1 MLVLAASALTAVH
14 AASSS
19 SSSESGSGSEADY
32 KFYCTSD
39 SYCEKNFPGTVCIS
53 VDYYGETV
61 RKCTPNTDERP
72 ACRGAQPGL
81 CPSYQSAEMGFL
93 NTQCVFV
100 AKDTAEEI
108 ASAVSSGVSSDA
120 ASTSASEA
128 SSSAATTSEASS
140 EASSAAT
147 STASS
152 EATSATS
159 SSSGSGSSRRLAT
172 SSASASGRS
181 TTESSAETDATVT
194 ASSSSGSAAVGSSSS
209 SGSTT
214 AAATTT
220 GSGASSYAKVK
231 IGNSTVTGQFVC
243 VDVADCLNKA
253 YDTSSCFPSTCGSS
267 GDINQCNNQG
277 TCTYATI
284 QKMSSRSCACYAG
297 FDGTK
302 CEKTVSGACDVDC
315 GLGGDCVD
323 GECDCKTGWDGE
335 EYDGKQGKANSRC
348 TKCTNDL
355 ACQNDNSCNIETGK
369 CVCSPGY
376 SGTTCGATEDGCV
389 KTDCGDG
396 ECQLFDNGTAACYC
410 PLCFP
415 ECTLCNMTTNES
427 AWDCT
432 LCPSAATAAQFHN
445 LVLFVSTFAGVIL
458 ASFVL

>member
-108 ASAVSSGVSSDA
+108 ASAVTDG
-120 ASTSASEA
+120 E
-128 SSSAATTSEASS
+128 SSSQ
-140 EASSAAT
+140 
-147 STASS
+147 
-152 EATSATS
+152 
-159 SSSGSGSSRRLAT
+159 SSSGSGSS
-172 SSASASGRS
+172 
-181 TTESSAETDATVT
+181 
-194 ASSSSGSAAVGSSSS
+194 SSSSGSSRRLAAKVSSSSSASSSGESSTAAAGSSSGTVAAGSSSSSSSSSS
-209 SGSTT
+209 SGSTST
-214 AAATTT
+214 SAAATTT

-445 LVLFVSTFAGVIL
+445 LVLFVSAFAGVIL

>member
-1 MLVLAASALTAVH
+1 
-14 AASSS
+14 
-19 SSSESGSGSEADY
+19 
-32 KFYCTSD
+32 
-39 SYCEKNFPGTVCIS
+39 
-53 VDYYGETV
+53 
-61 RKCTPNTDERP
+61 
-72 ACRGAQPGL
+72 
-81 CPSYQSAEMGFL
+81 
-93 NTQCVFV
+93 VFV

-108 ASAVSSGVSSDA
+108 ASAVTDG
-120 ASTSASEA
+120 E
-128 SSSAATTSEASS
+128 SSSQ
-140 EASSAAT
+140 
-147 STASS
+147 
-152 EATSATS
+152 
-159 SSSGSGSSRRLAT
+159 SSSGSGSS
-172 SSASASGRS
+172 
-181 TTESSAETDATVT
+181 
-194 ASSSSGSAAVGSSSS
+194 SSSSGSSRRLAAKVSSSSSASSSGESSTAAAGSSSGSVAAGSSSSSSSSSS
-209 SGSTT
+209 SGSTST
-214 AAATTT
+214 SAAATTT

-445 LVLFVSTFAGVIL
+445 LVLFVSAFAGVIL